1 VTVLVPEA
9 LFALAS
15 RSASPERVAIALTR
29 LSSESPGAVAMMT
42 ELGRPTDAGRAFVA
56 VVAASDSLGRFCLTE
71 PAAIA
76 VLADLDGEVATGW
89 DDERSLALTHRLAL
103 LRTAARDLLGRDP
116 FDVVVRSLSDSA
128 SRLLEGA
135 IELAG
140 PGAAADLAVIG
151 MGKLG
156 GRELNYASDIDVMFV
171 ADASGAEDPARRVM
185 GIARS
190 SIPVDADLRP
200 EGRAGPLVRT
210 LDSYRAYWARW
221 AETWEF
227 QALIKARP
235 VAGDTELG
243 ARFSEAAET
252 EVWDRS
258 YSSDE
263 IALIRRLKER
273 SEAIISGRGLNDREL
288 KRAPGGIRDVEFAV
302 QLLQLVH
309 GRRDPTIRSKTTLDA
324 LKELADSGYVGVDQ
338 AESLGNAY
346 RFLRTVEH
354 RLQLV
359 EEQQTHTVPARH
371 DARERLARVLGFGD
385 DPGSTATAQFDEALR
400 TCRTEV
406 RSLHEQLFF
415 RPLLEAFAELPV
427 SSGTLEGA
435 RSAMSADQVSDRL
448 RAFGFAGAART
459 KAAVD
464 ELAQGLTRSSRLMG
478 QMLPLLLDWLSVTP
492 DPDLGLLGLR
502 NLLLHPH
509 RRSRLVTI
517 FRESPEAA
525 RRLCLLLGSSRTL
538 GEAVGRNPELM
549 ARLGYDDALAVSPRS
564 QLQHEVSDRLL
575 RRGASSDI
583 RSRLMRF
590 HEEQLVRVAARDLL
604 DLDDFSSTEAALS
617 AVAEV
622 ILDASVGLAEPE
634 VAFSVI
640 ALGRLGGGELSY
652 ASDLD
657 LMFVH
662 GGSGE
667 IDAGHGE
674 AVAERLL
681 RLVQGP
687 SPSERLYSV
696 DLRIRPE
703 GGQGRLSRDLAG
715 YALYF
720 ERWAQTWER
729 QALLRARVVAG
740 NRELGD
746 QLLEIAVE
754 FVRGPLGDE
763 NVAEI
768 RRMKARVERER
779 IPAGEDPQFH
789 LKLGKGSLSDVEWT
803 VQLLQ
808 LRHRVPGTGT
818 MATLS
823 RLERDGIVNLGDA
836 TALREA
842 YEFCDR
848 TRNRWHLVGA
858 LPGGGSPG
866 DSLPTQAHQL
876 SRLARSLYTTPTI
889 LREDYR
895 RLTRRCRR
903 VMERLFYG
911 IDEPRAS

>member
-1 VTVLVPEA
+1 V
-9 LFALAS
+9 LAS
-15 RSASPERVAIALTR
+15 HSASPGRVTIALTR
-29 LSSESPGAVAMMT
+29 LSSEWPDTIAAMTDAGAPT
-42 ELGRPTDAGRAFVA
+42 ELGRAFVA
-56 VVAASDSLGRFCLTE
+56 VVAASDSLGRLCLTE
-71 PAAIA
+71 PSALA
-76 VLADLDGEVATGW
+76 VLADLDRDVAPRW
-89 DDERSLALTHRLAL
+89 DDATSLALDHRLNL
-103 LRTAARDLLGRDP
+103 LRTAARDLLGLDP
-116 FDVVVRSLSDSA
+116 FDAVVGSLSDSA

-135 IELAG
+135 VELAG
-140 PGAAADLAVIG
+140 TSASELAVIG

-156 GRELNYASDIDVMFV
+156 GCELNYASDIDVMFV
-171 ADASGAEDPARRVM
+171 SADSSRAEDSARKVM
-185 GIARS
+185 AIARS
-190 SIPVDADLRP
+190 AIPVDADLRP
-200 EGRAGPLVRT
+200 EGRAGPLTRT
-210 LDSYRAYWARW
+210 LDAYRAYWERW

-235 VAGDTELG
+235 VAGNGELG
-243 ARFSEAAET
+243 ALFSEAADS

-338 AESLGNAY
+338 AESLADAY

-359 EEQQTHTVPARH
+359 QEQQTHTVPVEQEAK
-371 DARERLARVLGFGD
+371 ERLARVLGFGD
-385 DPGSTATAQFDEALR
+385 DPGSTATAQFEDALR
-400 TCRTEV
+400 SCRAQV

-415 RPLLEAFAELPV
+415 RPLLEAFAALPV
-427 SSGTLEGA
+427 SGGAA
-435 RSAMSADQVSDRL
+435 RSPMSADQVSDRL
-448 RAFGFAGAART
+448 RAFGFAGADRT

-502 NLLLHPH
+502 NLLLQPH
-509 RRSRLVTI
+509 RRGRLVTI

-525 RRLCLLLGSSRTL
+525 RRLCLLLGSSRAL

-549 ARLGYDDALAVSPRS
+549 ARLGYDDALAVSPPS
-564 QLQHEVSDRLL
+564 QLQHELADRLI
-575 RRGASSDI
+575 RRGAQTDI
-583 RSRLMRF
+583 RSRLVRF

-604 DLDDFSSTEAALS
+604 DLDDFSSTEVALS
-617 AVAEV
+617 GVAEA
-622 ILDASVGLAEPE
+622 ILDAAVGLADPE
-634 VAFSVI
+634 IPFSVI

-657 LMFVH
+657 LLFVH
-662 GGSGE
+662 SGSGE
-667 IDAGHGE
+667 HDAGRGE
-674 AVAERLL
+674 SAAERLL
-681 RLVQGP
+681 QIVQGP

-703 GGQGRLSRDLAG
+703 GGQGRISRDLAG

-740 NRELGD
+740 DRELGEE
-746 QLLEIAVE
+746 LLELAGG
-754 FVRGPLGDE
+754 FVWNRPFGDDD
-763 NVAEI
+763 VAEI

-789 LKLGKGSLSDVEWT
+789 LKLGKGSMSDVEWT

-808 LRHRVPGTGT
+808 LRNGVSGTGT
-818 MATLS
+818 MAALS
-823 RLERDGIVNLGDA
+823 KLEKDRIVNAADA
-836 TALREA
+836 TAMRVA

-858 LPGGGSPG
+858 LPGGASPG

-876 SRLARSLYTTPTI
+876 SRLARSLYTTPAL

-903 VMERLFYG
+903 VVDRLFYG
-911 IDEPRAS
+911 IDEPAVQ

>member
-1 VTVLVPEA
+1 MK
-9 LFALAS
+9 
-15 RSASPERVAIALTR
+15 RS
-29 LSSESPGAVAMMT
+29 
-42 ELGRPTDAGRAFVA
+42 
-56 VVAASDSLGRFCLTE
+56 
-71 PAAIA
+71 
-76 VLADLDGEVATGW
+76 
-89 DDERSLALTHRLAL
+89 
-103 LRTAARDLLGRDP
+103 
-116 FDVVVRSLSDSA
+116 
-128 SRLLEGA
+128 
-135 IELAG
+135 
-140 PGAAADLAVIG
+140 
-151 MGKLG
+151 
-156 GRELNYASDIDVMFV
+156 
-171 ADASGAEDPARRVM
+171 
-185 GIARS
+185 
-190 SIPVDADLRP
+190 
-200 EGRAGPLVRT
+200 
-210 LDSYRAYWARW
+210 
-221 AETWEF
+221 
-227 QALIKARP
+227 
-235 VAGDTELG
+235 
-243 ARFSEAAET
+243 
-252 EVWDRS
+252 
-258 YSSDE
+258 
-263 IALIRRLKER
+263 
-273 SEAIISGRGLNDREL
+273 
-288 KRAPGGIRDVEFAV
+288 PGGIRDIEFAV

-309 GRRDPTIRSKTTLDA
+309 GRRDPTIRSKTTVDA

-338 AESLGNAY
+338 AESLAEAY

-359 EEQQTHTVPARH
+359 QEQQTHTIPAEH
-371 DARERLARVLGFGD
+371 DAKERLARVLGFGG
-385 DPGSTATAQFDEALR
+385 DPGSTATAQFEEALR
-400 TCRTEV
+400 SCRAEV

-415 RPLLEAFAELPV
+415 RPLLEAFAAVPV
-427 SSGTLEGA
+427 SDGA
-435 RSAMSADQVSDRL
+435 LGLTRAPMSADQVSDRL
-448 RAFGFAGAART
+448 RAFGFAGADRT
-459 KAAVD
+459 KAIVD

-502 NLLLHPH
+502 NLLLQPH
-509 RRSRLVTI
+509 RRGRLVTI

-525 RRLCLLLGSSRTL
+525 RRLCLLLGSSRAL

-549 ARLGYDDALAVSPRS
+549 ARLGYDDALAVSPPS
-564 QLQHEVSDRLL
+564 QLQHEVADRLL
-575 RRGASSDI
+575 RRGASSDV
-583 RSRLMRF
+583 RSRLVRF

-622 ILDASVGLAEPE
+622 ILDAAVGLAEPD

-657 LMFVH
+657 LLFVH

-667 IDAGHGE
+667 HEASRGE
-674 AVAERLL
+674 AAAERLL
-681 RLVQGP
+681 RIVQGP

-740 NRELGD
+740 DRELGEE
-746 QLLEIAVE
+746 LLRLAGG
-754 FVRGPLGDE
+754 FVWGRPFGDE
-763 NVAEI
+763 DVAEI

-808 LRHRVPGTGT
+808 LRSGVPGTGT
-818 MATLS
+818 IATLS
-823 RLERDGIVNLGDA
+823 KLEKDRIVSLADA

-842 YEFCDR
+842 YEFCDN

-858 LPGGGSPG
+858 LPGGASPG

-876 SRLARSLYTTPTI
+876 SRLARSLYTTPTL
-889 LREDYR
+889 LRDDYR

-911 IDEPRAS
+911 IDEPRVT